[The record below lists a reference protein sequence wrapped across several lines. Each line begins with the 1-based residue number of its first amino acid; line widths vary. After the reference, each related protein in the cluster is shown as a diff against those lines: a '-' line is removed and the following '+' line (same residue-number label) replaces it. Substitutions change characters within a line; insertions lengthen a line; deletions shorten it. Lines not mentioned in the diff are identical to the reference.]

1 MIKKQNVENDN
12 KPRGLLL
19 FFAIEAKQPRT
30 TTSQDLDS
38 LSSFALEEKKNDDKL
53 RSLSPSSTLE
63 KKTKR

>member
-38 LSSFALEEKKNDDKL
+38 LSSFALEEKKKRRQVEKL
-53 RSLSPSSTLE
+53 VTIFY
-63 KKTKR
+63 T